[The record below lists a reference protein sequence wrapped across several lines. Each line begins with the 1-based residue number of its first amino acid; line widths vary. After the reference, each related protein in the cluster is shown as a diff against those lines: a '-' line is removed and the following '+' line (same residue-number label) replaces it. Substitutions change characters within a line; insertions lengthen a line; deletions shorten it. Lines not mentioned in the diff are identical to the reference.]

1 MKIEDLDIDN
11 EDRKRLSPKD
21 RIPMIKEVFEL
32 VLGREP
38 SSRELSFYKYGTQN
52 KEEIIEKLLNDD
64 EHKEL
69 VEKAS
74 KVPKL
79 EDKVKGTEHKVVQ
92 LTQQIKDMNEESKQ
106 IKNLLDEKNREIALL
121 RREKQDPYNF
131 THSDALRYIKGLTEN
146 DRTRVDTESSNSNS
160 NSDRH
165 FTSVIGTQE
174 PQRKSFLD
182 KVYDL
187 IKG

>member
-1 MKIEDLDIDN
+1 MKIADLDIDK
-11 EDRKRLSPKD
+11 EDGMRPSPKD

-38 SSRELSFYKYGTQN
+38 SSRELSFYKYGTQDR
-52 KEEIIEKLLNDD
+52 EEIIEKLLNDD
-64 EHKEL
+64 EHKKL
-69 VEKAS
+69 VEKAG

-79 EDKVKGTEHKVVQ
+79 EDKVKGTEHKVVK
-92 LTQQIKDMNEESKQ
+92 LTQQIKDMEEESKQ
-106 IKNLLDEKNREIALL
+106 IKNLLDEKNREIAIL

-146 DRTRVDTESSNSNS
+146 DRTRVDTETSQSPSNGE
-160 NSDRH
+160 RH
-165 FTSVIGTQE
+165 FTSVSATQE
-174 PQRKSFLD
+174 PQRKNFLD